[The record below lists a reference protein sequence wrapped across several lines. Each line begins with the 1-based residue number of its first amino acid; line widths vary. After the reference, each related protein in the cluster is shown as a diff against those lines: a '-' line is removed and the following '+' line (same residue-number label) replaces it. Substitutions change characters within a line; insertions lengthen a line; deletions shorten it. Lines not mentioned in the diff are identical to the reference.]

1 MERKI
6 YNENMVRVSTL
17 LAGPF
22 AAAYLMAENYKTFGQ
37 EKLARQTL
45 ICGSV
50 VTVFIFGTLLLLPE
64 KVVDKVPHFLLP
76 IIFSVIAQ
84 FLMRRFQTPEIETYL
99 NEGGQKHSNWKV
111 AGVSGLVLA
120 IEVLTVLVLIFGYF
134 LFFE

>member
-1 MERKI
+1 MDRKI

-45 ICGSV
+45 IYGSV
-50 VTVFIFGTLLLLPE
+50 ATVFIFGTLMVLPE
-64 KVVDKVPHFLLP
+64 KVLDKVPHFLLP
-76 IIFSVIAQ
+76 IVFSVISQ
-84 FLMRRFQTPEIETYL
+84 FIMRRFQTPEVENYL
-99 NEGGQKHSNWKV
+99 TEGGQKHSNWKV
-111 AGVSGLVLA
+111 ARVSALVFALELLA
-120 IEVLTVLVLIFGYF
+120 VLVMVFGYF